1 MAFYHQSSPLHIE
14 EDEDDND
21 HGLAVQAALDN
32 VGKALPNVGQ
42 ESKEWRDFL
51 DGFKSSDFYDKI
63 LKMYI
68 AWFAA
73 QQWEEVPSLEEGLK
87 LYFVWAHE
95 EKKANGDLRWSA
107 STLQT
112 WLSVF
117 KAFWLHA
124 LDASESKAFKNTIT
138 VIQTK
143 LTKWAAKQ
151 AEVKKAGVF
160 DKEDRQKILNLP
172 TTNSLLP
179 LMFYSV
185 IAIAM
190 AGRSAELL
198 QIKRGQLALVQ
209 DGKKVSVSSL
219 ARSSIHPYTF
229 TNLTPPPPPVCCM
242 YNNNRIVGTI
252 RYHFIAPSSRGEK
265 R

>member
-1 MAFYHQSSPLHIE
+1 MQEDYDYERVPFYERDDPDYADLPDLVDGNDDDDDDDDDDYNVIFIPTPSTPVKASTGIETSPVPKSPSPAKAVEVVQAVLSSPLVKKALCRVDAVAFYHQSSPLHIE

-117 KAFWLHA
+117 STKAV
-124 LDASESKAFKNTIT
+124 T
-138 VIQTK
+138 
-143 LTKWAAKQ
+143 
-151 AEVKKAGVF
+151 
-160 DKEDRQKILNLP
+160 
-172 TTNSLLP
+172 
-179 LMFYSV
+179 LM
-185 IAIAM
+185 
-190 AGRSAELL
+190 
-198 QIKRGQLALVQ
+198 
-209 DGKKVSVSSL
+209 
-219 ARSSIHPYTF
+219 
-229 TNLTPPPPPVCCM
+229 
-242 YNNNRIVGTI
+242 
-252 RYHFIAPSSRGEK
+252 
-265 R
+265 